1 MAFDSGSLFM
11 YFLFWLYW
19 RTCLYHILSSSNII
33 SFPCNLLTG
42 RWKRAKYKCDAFLQ
56 SLNSQGLICIHSSD
70 FFRVDSEC
78 GHWGWMLHFG
88 TNLSNAVWRAKN
100 TSSSCLVG
108 NTINSFAITFCFSEI
123 FSKLAKFALRCRQF
137 LPKDL
142 SYYTPIG
149 RCGTPWLQEWTLW
162 LQEEILHSSPQLC
175 LVLPTEPSLG
185 SGVSSEKE
193 NPQPSWAACTIAP
206 SPSLGRSSF
215 AYWCRTSY
223 APVYGCFPLS
233 WPHRLLKRGWPCP
246 FDSHT

>member
-123 FSKLAKFALRCRQF
+123 F
-137 LPKDL
+137 
-142 SYYTPIG
+142 
-149 RCGTPWLQEWTLW
+149 
-162 LQEEILHSSPQLC
+162 
-175 LVLPTEPSLG
+175 
-185 SGVSSEKE
+185 
-193 NPQPSWAACTIAP
+193 PSWQ
-206 SPSLGRSSF
+206 SLHFGAGSSCPKTWATTHPLVGVGLHDSRNGLYDSRRKSYTLLPSF
-215 AYWCRTSY
+215 A
-223 APVYGCFPLS
+223 
-233 WPHRLLKRGWPCP
+233 
-246 FDSHT
+246 